1 MRQFL
6 ILILLILSVSCEGDN
21 PMVITEPVKKSVSDY
36 CALGASTAAMSW
48 QKEVAKNLNTQ
59 NYSNYAVGGTRWA
72 HTAISAYDLSINAS
86 NNAHNKIMT
95 NQLARL
101 LKDKE
106 DFGYNPEIITIMCG
120 LNDAANGSRIIGN
133 FEDVSKYNLTEIKPR
148 NWIEEV
154 TYKSIRETVYGSTRY
169 FIEQIKSNFPQSK
182 IIIINLQQVDNGT
195 YNYENTE
202 RINKVLEHLS
212 IFYECYYIDVFKES
226 GITITSN
233 VTSPYHLSDR
243 VHLNA
248 EGERLLTL
256 FVTKKIVGHLKI

>member
-21 PMVITEPVKKSVSDY
+21 PIVITEPVKKSVSDY
-36 CALGASTAAMSW
+36 CALGASTATMSW

-59 NYSNYAVGGTRWA
+59 EYTNYAIGGTRWA
-72 HTAISAYDLSINAS
+72 HTAISAYDLSVNAS
-86 NNAHNKIMT
+86 DNAHNKIMT

-133 FEDVSKYNLTEIKPR
+133 FEHTNSFELTKISPKD
-148 NWIEEV
+148 WITV
-154 TYKSIRETVYGSTRY
+154 VRFKNIRETVYGSTRY
-169 FIEQIKSNFPQSK
+169 FLEQLIFHFPNSK

-195 YNYENTE
+195 YNNENASN
-202 RINKVLEHLS
+202 INAVLEHLS
-212 IFYECYYIDVFKES
+212 IFYECYYIDVFNES

-233 VTSPYHLSDR
+233 IPSPFHRPDR
-243 VHLNA
+243 LHPNA
-248 EGERLLTL
+248 EGERLLTIL
-256 FVTKKIVGHLKI
+256 VTRKLKEYLNF